1 MELFDT
7 HFHYDGELSPR
18 EYRALVETPEVRF
31 LLAVGGGYEESLQA
45 ERFAAEVPDSWFAV
59 GVHPHGAAGFDGA
72 VGRFDAFRATPRL
85 AAIGELGLDFYY
97 DFSDRSSQF
106 RVLEQFLELALDW
119 DLPAV
124 IHLRDKD
131 DRFDAY
137 AEGRR
142 ILRDFTAA
150 GGRGEVHCFGGTPH
164 WAEQFLELGLY
175 LGVTGIVTFPRAHN
189 IRETLR
195 VIPLNRL
202 LLETDSPY
210 LAPVP
215 FRGKTNHPGYL
226 VRVAEKVADEKCLH
240 PDELARITTD
250 NAFRMLKLEKPE

>member
-7 HFHYDGELSPR
+7 HFHYDGELTPH
-18 EYRALVETPEVRF
+18 EYHNLVEAPEVRF

-45 ERFAAEVPDSWFAV
+45 ERFAGAVKDSWFTV
-59 GVHPHGAAGFDGA
+59 GVHPHGAAEYDGSA
-72 VGRFDAFRATPRL
+72 ARFEHFRDNPRL

-97 DFSDRSSQF
+97 DFSDRGSQF
-106 RVLEQFLELALDW
+106 RVMEQFLELALDW
-119 DLPAV
+119 KLPVV
-124 IHLRDKD
+124 IHLRDRD

-137 AEGRR
+137 SEGWRM
-142 ILRDFTAA
+142 LRDFAAA

-164 WAEQFLELGLY
+164 WAEKFLELGFY

-195 VIPLNRL
+195 VIPLERL

-226 VRVAEKVADEKCLH
+226 VHVAAKVAEEKCL
-240 PDELARITTD
+240 PIEELARITTA
-250 NAFRMLKLEKPE
+250 NAFRMLELEKPE